1 MLAISLDDRMREI
14 GLQSSIGL
22 YIAYKLVA
30 VPIRDLIKYLN
41 NEHAYIIGG
50 GLVNTQQAVDINS

>member
-1 MLAISLDDRMREI
+1 MREI